1 MPWESLNGRLRE
13 TSTVEAGIYTLTRQ
27 TEFQYQLSGSIL
39 GIKPESLFFVH
50 LGSVML
56 RTLNKQ
62 TGQTAGYNMDQSPY
76 NPLEIEVRVQAR
88 WDSQKTYEVTEDT
101 DKEKFYCLS
110 MLSYPSGALHMG
122 HVRNYTIGDVISRYQ
137 RMLGKNV
144 LQPMGWDAFGLPAEN
159 AAIKHHTAPAK
170 WTYANI
176 EHMRKQLQR
185 LGFAYDWSREF
196 ATCSPDYYRWE
207 QLMFTRLM
215 DKGLAYRKDSE
226 VNWDPVDQTVLA
238 NEQVIEGRG
247 WRSGAVVERRNIPQW
262 FLRITDYADELLSGL
277 DDLDEWPEAVKTM
290 QRNWIGRSEGAQ
302 FGMQVCDANGRI
314 AEGASSVEVFTTRP
328 DTAFGMTYA
337 VLAPEHP
344 LVMEVTSEA
353 QRQQVEE
360 FIRTAGLASEADRTS
375 AEGTLDKRG
384 VNTGAFLYN
393 PFTSKPVP
401 LYIADYVLMGYG
413 TGAIMA
419 VPGQD
424 QRDWD
429 FAMAHDLPIVRT
441 VKVPDGWEGEA
452 YVEDG
457 VAINSD
463 WLDGLGVAEA
473 KEKAMAWLESEG
485 IGERKVNFR
494 LRDWGVSRQRYWGC
508 PIPVIYCP
516 DCGALPVPEDQL
528 PVVLPEDVTFMGV
541 QSPIKADPEWRKTT
555 CPKCG
560 VDAERETDTFDTFME
575 SSWYFARYCSP
586 GADAMVDER
595 ANYWLPVD
603 QYIGGIE
610 HAILHLMYFRF
621 YHKLMRDAGMLKAD
635 EPATRLLCQG
645 MVVAETFR
653 RDNADGSTSWLN
665 PADVEIRRDE
675 KGKII
680 GAKLLSDGLPV
691 EIGAIE
697 KMSKSKNNGVDP
709 VHLVERYGADTVRLF
724 SMFAS
729 PPDQSL
735 EWSDSGVEGAF
746 RFLRRLWFMSTGHI
760 AAGAVEALD
769 VSSLDAEQKT
779 LRRHVHDTIAKVSDD
794 IGRRQTFN
802 TAIAAVMELTNH
814 LGRYEDRSPQSRAV
828 LDEAWKAIVRLM
840 APITPHVCETLWEML
855 GETGSVVNTAW
866 PGVDEAARERDMI
879 TLVIQV
885 NGKLRARVELAPGSD
900 KENAMFAAMAEPNV
914 TRHTDGKT
922 IRKVI
927 HIADKLLNI
936 VAT

>member
-1 MPWESLNGRLRE
+1 MQ
-13 TSTVEAGIYTLTRQ
+13 Q
-27 TEFQYQLSGSIL
+27 T
-39 GIKPESLFFVH
+39 
-50 LGSVML
+50 
-56 RTLNKQ
+56 
-62 TGQTAGYNMDQSPY
+62 PY

-88 WDSQKTYEVTEDT
+88 WDSAKTYQVTEDPEA
-101 DKEKFYCLS
+101 EKYYCLS
-110 MLSYPSGALHMG
+110 MLPYPSGALHMG
-122 HVRNYTIGDVISRYQ
+122 HVRNYTIGDVISRHQ

-159 AAIKHHTAPAK
+159 AAIKNNTAPAK

-176 EHMRKQLQR
+176 ENMRQQLQR

-215 DKGLAYRKDSE
+215 EKGLAYRKDSE

-238 NEQVIEGRG
+238 NEQVIDGRG
-247 WRSGAVVERRNIPQW
+247 WRSGAVVERRTIQQW

-277 DDLDEWPEAVKTM
+277 DELEQWPEAVKTM
-290 QRNWIGRSEGAQ
+290 QRNWIGRSEGCE
-302 FGMQVCDANGRI
+302 FGMRVCDADGVVQDD
-314 AEGASSVEVFTTRP
+314 APAVDVFTTRP
-328 DTAFGMTYA
+328 DTGFGMTYA

-344 LVMEVTSEA
+344 LVAEVTSDA
-353 QRQQVEE
+353 QREAVQAFVESV
-360 FIRTAGLASEADRTS
+360 RQTSEADRMS

-384 VNTGAFLYN
+384 IDTGAFLYN
-393 PFTSKPVP
+393 PFTGKPVP

-429 FAMAHDLPIVRT
+429 FAKAHGLPIVRT
-441 VKVPDGWEGEA
+441 VETPPGWEGEA

-457 VAINSD
+457 VAINSQ
-463 WLDGLGVAEA
+463 WLDGLAVAEA
-473 KEKAMAWLESEG
+473 KEKAMSWLEEKG

-541 QSPIKADPEWRKTT
+541 QSPIKADAEWRKTE
-555 CPKCG
+555 CPDCG
-560 VDAERETDTFDTFME
+560 AAAERETDTFDTFME

-586 GADAMVDER
+586 GADSMVDER

-621 YHKLMRDAGMLKAD
+621 YNKLMRDAGMLDAD

-645 MVVAETFR
+645 MVVAETFYR
-653 RDNADGSTSWLN
+653 EAGDGSVTWFN
-665 PADVEIRRDE
+665 PLDVEVERDE
-675 KGKII
+675 KGKVI
-680 GAKLLSDGLPV
+680 GATLIEDGEPV
-691 EIGAIE
+691 EIGAVE

-709 VHLVERYGADTVRLF
+709 RHLVDRYGADTVRLF

-746 RFLRRLWFMSTGHI
+746 RFLRRLWFMCTEHV
-760 AAGAVEALD
+760 AAGPVEALNPRG
-769 VSSLDAEQKT
+769 LNAQQAT
-779 LRRHVHDTIAKVSDD
+779 IRRYVHDTIAKVSDD
-794 IGRRQTFN
+794 VGRRQTFN
-802 TAIAAVMELTNH
+802 TAIAAVMELSNH
-814 LGRYEDRSPQSRAV
+814 LGRFEDRSPQGRAV
-828 LDEAWKAIVRLM
+828 LDEAWKAVVRLM
-840 APITPHVCETLWEML
+840 APITPHICETLWEML
-855 GETGSVVNTAW
+855 GQQDSVVNTPW
-866 PGVDEAARERDMI
+866 PEVDESARVRDQI
-879 TLVIQV
+879 TLVVQI

-900 KENAMFAAMAEPNV
+900 EETAMALAMAEQNV
-914 TRHTDGKT
+914 TRHTDGKSV
-922 IRKVI
+922 RKVI
-927 HIADKLLNI
+927 YIPDRLLNI
-936 VAT
+936 VVG